1 MRSYNIALFSDA
13 HDFIDYDMGTNT
25 LRALNRIG
33 EHKTIHIDYKNLYR
47 QHGPNETIS
56 VINESLIRNKV
67 DIVIFGLD
75 SEYEFSVE
83 YFAEL
88 RSSYFMVMYVGDD
101 EHYFDKSSRYYSQAF
116 DLVITAGRPSAERF
130 KYYGVDAIPATPP
143 FDVSKIKNSSNEKIY
158 DVCFVGATDNKIGRK
173 EYLDHLIENNIDVK
187 IFGYG
192 TPGGVVSRD
201 EMIRLYRSSKIGLNF
216 TGVFVSNCLDTDITI
231 NRRLKQCTKGRT
243 HEIAMTG
250 AFLLS
255 EYAYGMEDN
264 FDIGPEIDV
273 FHDKDEL
280 LSKVKYYLKNS
291 RQREEMA
298 NKAFEKVIQ
307 ECDEVAVWKRYLAV
321 IDEKMTIKNKANISV
336 NIIYK
341 DPIFK
346 RAFASFHLLRML
358 DFMLRGMPKVALDEF
373 AVYMKYPLFDGG
385 VFLQYVKR
393 YLANISWLRNTVRK
407 FKKRPGK

>member
-1 MRSYNIALFSDA
+1 MRLYNIALLSDA

-33 EHKTIHIDYKNLYR
+33 EHKIIHIDYKKLYS
-47 QHGPNETIS
+47 QHGPNETKAI
-56 VINESLIRNKV
+56 INGSLIRNKV
-67 DIVIFGLD
+67 DVVIFGLD
-75 SEYEFSVE
+75 SDFEFPIE
-83 YFAEL
+83 YFHEL
-88 RSSYFMVMYVGDD
+88 KSCYFMVMYVGDD

-143 FDVSKIKNSSNEKIY
+143 FDISKIKKTQADRIY
-158 DVCFVGATDNKIGRK
+158 DVCFVGALGNKIGRK
-173 EYLDHLIENNIDVK
+173 EYLDHLITNKIDVK

-201 EMIRLYRSSKIGLNF
+201 EMIRIYSSSKIGLNF

-255 EYAYGMEDN
+255 EYAYGIEDN
-264 FDIGPEIDV
+264 FEIGPEIDI

-280 LSKVKYYLKNS
+280 LSKIKFYLKNS
-291 RQREEMA
+291 HQREEMA
-298 NKAFEKVIQ
+298 KKAFEKVVL
-307 ECDEVAVWKRYLAV
+307 ECDEVTVWKKYLEI
-321 IDEKMTIKNKANISV
+321 IDEKMKIKVKANNCV
-336 NIIYK
+336 KIIYK

-346 RAFASFHLLRML
+346 RAFASFHLLKML
-358 DFMLRGMPKVALDEF
+358 DFMLRGMPKVAQDEF
-373 AVYMKYPLFDGG
+373 AIYIKYPLFDGA

-393 YLANISWLRNTVRK
+393 SLANINWLRKIVRN
-407 FKKRPGK
+407 FKKSS